1 MGLNLRTKA
10 VSSYRSSMEEKVA
23 MVDGHMEGVVDQTR
37 TTSTVL
43 FAANVALVYYET
55 GMTE

>member
-1 MGLNLRTKA
+1 
-10 VSSYRSSMEEKVA
+10 MEEKVA

-55 GMTE
+55 GMIE